1 MRKSAL
7 LLILILSASTISLF
21 GQERKVEGLVKDS
34 QTLTA
39 LEGVTVSTGPE
50 NSTQTTE
57 TGEFSLNVSL
67 GDSLTF
73 TFIGYLPQTIPVG
86 SEDWIDVFLRDE
98 SRALDEVVV
107 IGYGTAQKRDLTG
120 SIAQVKGEDIVDRPG
135 TNPVANLQ
143 GKVAGL
149 QVTNS
154 GRPGQE
160 PDVRLRGTNSINS
173 VKPLYVVDG
182 LLNDNI
188 NFLNPSDIESIEVL
202 KDPSSLAIFGV
213 RGANGV
219 IAVTTKQA
227 KKGQLNFEFN
237 SRLAF
242 KNVSKRMR
250 LVDAE
255 GFRTLY
261 DEQRANQ
268 GDTTY
273 DYSDW
278 KANTDW
284 QNEIFKTGIVNYN
297 DLTVSGASDNN
308 SFRMGLG
315 YSHDE
320 GVIHHE
326 RHKQL
331 TLSLND
337 ELRISDNI
345 KTGIVFNGFRA
356 QLPVERDVFG
366 AILAT
371 PIAPVFND
379 DYGLYHALPDFQRA
393 QVNNPLVPIE
403 ARKNS
408 QIRLN
413 YRAVANTFVEVDFL
427 QDFSFRV
434 NLSAD
439 YGFNQFRTYQGL
451 VRVYNPDIEGEDK
464 SEISDNTLTSVN
476 QEQNKFY
483 KYQTD
488 WLLNYK
494 KNIERH
500 NLTLM
505 LGYTTYM
512 QGFEATTA
520 RRTQGEG
527 MEIPNDPDYWFVDIG
542 DAATQRGGGSG
553 WEYRTL
559 SYMARALY
567 NYDNKYLLNA
577 SFRRDGSSAFS
588 KGNPWQN
595 FYALGAAWTV
605 TNEDFMA
612 TQSLF
617 DNLKIKASW
626 GSLGN
631 QDVGGNKYPMYPQ
644 LVAGNSTVFG
654 NKLIPAYGPEYIPD
668 PDLHWEVVKSWESG
682 VELSAFENRLELEGV
697 YYNKVTD
704 DVLVRIPGI
713 FGSLPGLGNLGRI
726 RNNGIE
732 AAASWHQP
740 ISEDWDFNI
749 GGNITT
755 VNNKVIELST
765 EGYNVVSGPS
775 RTEAGY
781 PIGYFYGYV
790 HDGIFQTET
799 EVEQAPENKLGSGDF
814 KPGDIRFRDTNG
826 DGVID
831 VDDRTMIGDPTPDFY
846 YGLSL
851 GTRFKNF
858 NIQFEFQGVHGNEI
872 MRTWNQN
879 QFATYN
885 FLQDRMQRWNGEGT
899 SHWEPILDEGRA
911 NNRQYSTYFIEE
923 GSFFRLRD
931 ITLSYTFPVET
942 LQQVRLKNLR
952 VFLNAQNVFTLSKN
966 TGYTPEIGGSAI
978 SFGIDNGTYPVP
990 SVYTMG
996 VSLNF

>member
-1 MRKSAL
+1 MRKL
-7 LLILILSASTISLF
+7 RLILILALCVSAISLSA
-21 GQERKVEGLVKDS
+21 QERTVKGQVRDS
-34 QTLTA
+34 QTLTP
-39 LEGVTVSTGPE
+39 LESVTVFSTGGA
-50 NSTQTTE
+50 STQTTAS
-57 TGEFSLNVSL
+57 GEYTLQVEPK
-67 GDSLTF
+67 DSLTF
-73 TFIGYLPQTIPVG
+73 TSIGYLSQTLFVG
-86 SEDWIDVFLRDE
+86 DEERIDVFLTDE
-98 SRALDEVVV
+98 SQALDEVVV

-120 SIAQVKGEDIVDRPG
+120 SITQIKGEEIVDRPG
-135 TNPVANLQ
+135 THPVANLQ

-160 PDVRLRGTNSINS
+160 PDIRLRGTNSIAS

-219 IAVTTKQA
+219 IAITTKKA
-227 KKGQLNFEFN
+227 KEGHLDFEFN
-237 SRLAF
+237 TRLAL
-242 KNVSKRMR
+242 KNVAKRMQV
-250 LVDAE
+250 LDAE
-255 GFRTLY
+255 DFKTVY
-261 DEQRANQ
+261 DEQRFNQ
-268 GDTTY
+268 GDASY
-273 DYSDW
+273 DYTHWD
-278 KANTDW
+278 ANTNW
-284 QNEIFKTGIVNYN
+284 QDEIFKTGVVNYN
-297 DLTVSGASDNN
+297 NLTVSGASEKNN
-308 SFRMGLG
+308 FRMGVG

-337 ELRISDNI
+337 ELRITDNF
-345 KTGIVFNGFRA
+345 KTGITFNGYRA
-356 QLPVERDVFG
+356 ELPVERDVFS
-366 AILAT
+366 AILAA
-371 PIAPVFND
+371 PISPVFNTE
-379 DYGLYHALPDFQRA
+379 YNLFHALPDFQIA
-393 QVNNPLVPIE
+393 QVGNPMVSIE

-413 YRAVANTFVEVDFL
+413 YRGVVNTFAELKFLEDFN
-427 QDFSFRV
+427 FRV

-451 VRVYNPDIEGEDK
+451 VRIYNPYIEGEDK
-464 SEISDNTLTSVN
+464 SQISGNTLTSVN
-476 QEQNKFY
+476 QEQNTYY

-494 KNIERH
+494 KSIEQH
-500 NLTLM
+500 NLTVM

-512 QGFEATTA
+512 QGFESTTA
-520 RRTQGEG
+520 SRTQGEG
-527 MEIPNDPDYWFVDIG
+527 MEIPNDPDYWYVGVG
-542 DAATQRGGGSG
+542 DAATQRGGGTA
-553 WEYRTL
+553 WDYRTL

-577 SFRRDGSSAFS
+577 SFRRDGSSAFA

-595 FYALGAAWTV
+595 FYAIGAAWTV
-605 TNEDFMA
+605 TNEGFM
-612 TQSLF
+612 QQQRIF

-654 NKLIPAYGPEYIPD
+654 NQLIPAYGPEYIPD
-668 PDLHWEVVKSWESG
+668 PNLHWEVVKSWESG
-682 VELSAFENRLELEGV
+682 VELSAFGNRLSFEGV
-697 YYNKVTD
+697 YYNKITD

-713 FGSLPGLGNLGRI
+713 FGSLPGLGNLGKI
-726 RNNGIE
+726 KNNGVE
-732 AAASWHQP
+732 LATSWRQP
-740 ISEDWDFNI
+740 LSDDWTVTV
-749 GGNITT
+749 GGNFTT
-755 VNNKVIELST
+755 VHNKVIELST
-765 EGYNVVSGPS
+765 KGYNIISGPS

-790 HDGIFQTET
+790 HDGIFQTKAD
-799 EVEQAPENKLGSGDF
+799 VEHGPENGLGGGAF
-814 KPGDIRFRDTNG
+814 KPGDIRFKDVTG
-826 DGVID
+826 DGVIN
-831 VDDRTMIGDPTPDFY
+831 VDDRTMIGNPTPDFY

-851 GTRFKNF
+851 GARFKNF
-858 NIQFEFQGVHGNEI
+858 DMQFEFQGLYGNEI

-885 FLQDRMQRWNGEGT
+885 FLQDRLQRWNGVGT
-899 SHWEPILDEGRA
+899 SNWEPILDEGRA
-911 NNRQYSTYFIEE
+911 NNRQYSTYFIED

-931 ITLSYTFPVET
+931 ITLSYLFSEEA
-942 LQQVRLKNLR
+942 LRSMRLKNLR
-952 VFLNAQNVFTLSKN
+952 VFLNAQNVFTLSNN
-966 TGYTPEIGGSAI
+966 TGFTPEIGGSAI

-990 SVYTMG
+990 AIYTLG
-996 VSLNF
+996 LSLNF